1 MALFYAGF
9 NYIWGFGASL
19 KSLIPYINYV
29 TITFGQFNGKW
40 GIKVLK
46 TMGKVRLLSIIM
58 LCAIIAFISLTTST
72 QQAGAVGYN
81 DRPSTENSLGLQVKS
96 AILIEF
102 ETGQVLFEVNPDE
115 SLPIASMTKLM
126 TEYIVMNEIGNGRL
140 SWDQVITVTPEAA
153 DTHPSESQIYLAAG
167 DQHTVEE
174 LYIAMAVG
182 SANDATKAL
191 AIAVEG
197 SIQAFVDRMNETAEQ
212 MGLTSAVFT
221 SVTGLEDTTMM
232 SARDVVTLA
241 RNTLLEYPDFLKYS
255 GLQEYKF
262 RERDTAPMINFNY
275 MLGANVNK
283 SGLKHLAYEGVD
295 GLKTGF
301 ISAAG
306 YNFAGTV
313 MRDGTRYISVVMD
326 TRSKDARFLETAA
339 LYNYAFATF
348 EKQTLIA
355 PKTEIEGYETVK
367 IKKGV
372 KKEIPVVTSKDI
384 TVIGSKD
391 KNAELELVSAEMLT
405 EDQLVAPIAAGTKT
419 GTLTYKFTDHNGQEL
434 QYQVDLITTA
444 DAEKASW
451 FKLFF
456 RGIGDFFA
464 GLFDSI
470 LNIF

>member
-1 MALFYAGF
+1 
-9 NYIWGFGASL
+9 
-19 KSLIPYINYV
+19 
-29 TITFGQFNGKW
+29 
-40 GIKVLK
+40 
-46 TMGKVRLLSIIM
+46 MGKIRLLSMFM
-58 LCAIIAFISLTTST
+58 LCSMLIVSSLAISAPH
-72 QQAGAVGYN
+72 AGAVGYN
-81 DRPSTENSLGLQVKS
+81 NRPSTENSLGLQVKS

-102 ETGQVLFEVNPDE
+102 ETGQVMYEVNPDE

-126 TEYIVMNEIGNGRL
+126 TEYIVMKEIGNGRL
-140 SWDQVITVTPEAA
+140 TWDQVITVTPEAA

-167 DQHTVEE
+167 DQHTVED

-197 SIQAFVDRMNETAEQ
+197 SIQAFVDRMNKTAEEL
-212 MGLTSAVFT
+212 GLTSAVFT

-232 SARDVVTLA
+232 SARDVAVLA
-241 RNTLLEYPDFLKYS
+241 RHILTEYPDFLKYS
-255 GLQEYKF
+255 SLQEYKF
-262 RERDTAPMINFNY
+262 RERDDAPMINFNY
-275 MLGANVNK
+275 MLGTNVNK

-313 MRDGTRYISVVMD
+313 QRNGLRFISVVMD
-326 TRSKDARFLETAA
+326 TRSKDARFLETAS
-339 LYNYAFATF
+339 LYNYAYATF
-348 EKQTLIA
+348 DKQTVIS
-355 PKTEIEGYETVK
+355 PKSVVEGYETVK

-372 KKEIPVVTSKDI
+372 DKSIPIVTSKDL
-384 TVIGSKD
+384 TVITQKGQEPK
-391 KNAELELVSAEMLT
+391 LELLSADMKT
-405 EDQLVAPIAAGTKT
+405 EDELIAPIAAGTT
-419 GTLTYKFTDHNGQEL
+419 VGTLTYKFVDHNNVES
-434 QYQVDLITTA
+434 QYYVDLITTA

-456 RGIGDFFA
+456 RGIGDFFS

>member
-1 MALFYAGF
+1 
-9 NYIWGFGASL
+9 
-19 KSLIPYINYV
+19 
-29 TITFGQFNGKW
+29 
-40 GIKVLK
+40 
-46 TMGKVRLLSIIM
+46 MGKVRLLSIIM
-58 LCAIIAFISLTTST
+58 LCAVLLVTSLATNAGR
-72 QQAGAVGYN
+72 AGAVGYDN
-81 DRPSTENSLGLQVKS
+81 RPSTENELGLQVKS

-102 ETGQVLFEVNPDE
+102 ETGQVLYEVNPDE

-126 TEYIVMNEIGNGRL
+126 TEYIVMQEIGNGRL
-140 SWDQVITVTPEAA
+140 TWDEVITVTPEAA
-153 DTHPSESQIYLAAG
+153 DTDPSESQIYLAAG
-167 DQHTVEE
+167 DQHTVED

-232 SARDVVTLA
+232 SARDVAILA
-241 RNTLLEYPDFLKYS
+241 RNILQEYPDFLKYS

-262 RERDTAPMINFNY
+262 RERDDAPMINFNY
-275 MLGANVNK
+275 MLGTNVNK

-301 ISAAG
+301 IRAAG

-313 MRDGTRYISVVMD
+313 QRDGLRYISVVMD
-326 TRSKDARFLETAA
+326 TRSKDARFQETAT

-348 EKQTLIA
+348 EKQTLIS
-355 PKTEIEGYETVK
+355 PKSEVAGYETVK

-372 KKEIPVVTSKDI
+372 DKSIPVVTNKDVTVLTSK
-384 TVIGSKD
+384 GKQ
-391 KNAELELVSAEMLT
+391 AELELVSADIIS
-405 EDQLVAPIAAGTKT
+405 EDELVAPIPAGTKA
-419 GTLTYKFTDHNGQEL
+419 GTLTYKFIDHNGKEL

-444 DAEKASW
+444 DAAKASW

>member
-1 MALFYAGF
+1 M
-9 NYIWGFGASL
+9 
-19 KSLIPYINYV
+19 
-29 TITFGQFNGKW
+29 GKR

-46 TMGKVRLLSIIM
+46 RMGKIRFLSIVILSAM
-58 LCAIIAFISLTTST
+58 LCISSLAIGG
-72 QQAGAVGYN
+72 QQVGAVGYN
-81 DRPSTENSLGLQVKS
+81 DRPSTDNSLGLQVKS
-96 AILIEF
+96 AMLIEF
-102 ETGQVLFEVNPDE
+102 ETGQVMYEVNPDE
-115 SLPIASMTKLM
+115 ALPMASMTKLM
-126 TEYIVMNEIGNGRL
+126 TEYIVMQEIQNGRL
-140 SWDQVITVTPEAA
+140 SWDQVITVAPEAA
-153 DTHPSESQIYLAAG
+153 DTHPSESQIYLATG

-197 SIQAFVDRMNETAEQ
+197 SLQGFIDRMNETADQ
-212 MGLTSAVFT
+212 LGLTTAVFT

-232 SARDVVTLA
+232 SAREVVKLA
-241 RNTLLEYPDFLKYS
+241 RTILTEYPDFLKYS
-255 GLQEYKF
+255 GMQEYQF
-262 RERDTAPMINFNY
+262 RERDKDPIINFNY

-313 MRDGTRYISVVMD
+313 ERDGVRYISVVMD
-326 TRSKDARFLETAA
+326 TRSRDARFLETAS
-339 LYNYAFATF
+339 LYNYAYATF
-348 EKQTLIA
+348 EKKTMLA
-355 PKTEIEGYETVK
+355 PKSVVEGYEKVK

-372 KKEIPVVTSKDI
+372 LKEIPVVTASDVTIMTTK
-384 TVIGSKD
+384 G
-391 KNAELELVSAEMLT
+391 NEQQLELVSADIMT
-405 EDQLVAPIAAGTKT
+405 EEELVAPIAAGTKV
-419 GTLTYKFTDHNGQEL
+419 GTLNYKYVDANGTEL
-434 QYQVDLITTA
+434 SYPVDLLTTE

-456 RGIGDFFA
+456 RGIGSFFS

>member
-1 MALFYAGF
+1 
-9 NYIWGFGASL
+9 
-19 KSLIPYINYV
+19 
-29 TITFGQFNGKW
+29 
-40 GIKVLK
+40 
-46 TMGKVRLLSIIM
+46 MGKVRLLSIFM
-58 LCAIIAFISLTTST
+58 LCAMITFVSLATST

-81 DRPSTENSLGLQVKS
+81 NRPSTENTLGLQVKS
-96 AILIEF
+96 AMLIEY
-102 ETGQVLFEVNPDE
+102 ETGQVLYEVNPDQA
-115 SLPIASMTKLM
+115 LPIASMTKLM
-126 TEYIVMNEIGNGRL
+126 TEYIVMKEISNGRL
-140 SWDQVITVTPEAA
+140 NWDDVITITPEAA

-197 SIQAFVDRMNETAEQ
+197 SIQAFVDRMNQTAEE

-221 SVTGLEDTTMM
+221 SVTGIEETTMM

-241 RNTLLEYPDFLKYS
+241 RNILLEFPDFIKYS
-255 GLQEYKF
+255 SIQEYKF

-275 MLGANVNK
+275 MLGTNVNK

-326 TRSKDARFLETAA
+326 TRSKDARFLETAT

-355 PKTEIEGYETVK
+355 PKSEIEGYETVK

-372 KKEIPVVTSKDI
+372 NKTIPVVTSKDI
-384 TVIGSKD
+384 TVITTKGTTP
-391 KNAELELVSAEMLT
+391 ELELVSAEMLT
-405 EDQLVAPIAAGTKT
+405 EDELVAPISAGTKA
-419 GTLTYKFTDHNGQEL
+419 GTLTYKFIDHNGQEL
-434 QYQVDLITTA
+434 QYQVDLITTE

-456 RGIGDFFA
+456 RGIGEFFS

-470 LNIF
+470 ANIF

>member
-1 MALFYAGF
+1 M
-9 NYIWGFGASL
+9 L
-19 KSLIPYINYV
+19 KYV
-29 TITFGQFNGKW
+29 TIRAGQSKGKW

-46 TMGKVRLLSIIM
+46 TMGKIRLLSM
-58 LCAIIAFISLTTST
+58 FVLCTLLIVST
-72 QQAGAVGYN
+72 LALSAPRAGAVGYN
-81 DRPSTENSLGLQVKS
+81 NRPSTENSLGLQVKS

-102 ETGQVLFEVNPDE
+102 ETGQVMYEVNPDE
-115 SLPIASMTKLM
+115 TLPIASMTKLM
-126 TEYIVMNEIGNGRL
+126 TEYIVMQEIGNGRL
-140 SWDQVITVTPEAA
+140 NWDQVITVTPEAA
-153 DTHPSESQIYLAAG
+153 DTHASESQIYLAAG
-167 DQHTVEE
+167 DQHTVED

-197 SIQAFVDRMNETAEQ
+197 SIQAFIDRMNETAEQ
-212 MGLTSAVFT
+212 LGLTSAVFT

-232 SARDVVTLA
+232 SARDVALLA
-241 RNTLLEYPDFLKYS
+241 RHILQEYPDFLKYS

-262 RERDTAPMINFNY
+262 RERDDAPMINFNY
-275 MLGANVNK
+275 MLGANVNR

-313 MRDGTRYISVVMD
+313 ERNGLRYISVVMD
-326 TRSKDARFLETAA
+326 TRSKDARFQETAS
-339 LYNYAFATF
+339 LYNYAYATF
-348 EKQTLIA
+348 DKHTVIS
-355 PKTEIEGYETVK
+355 PKSVVEGYETVK

-372 KKEIPVVTSKDI
+372 DKEIPVVTSKDI
-384 TVIGSKD
+384 TVMTEKGKEA
-391 KNAELELVSAEMLT
+391 NLELIDAEIQT
-405 EDQLVAPIAAGTKT
+405 EDQLVAPIAAGTKV
-419 GTLTYKFTDHNGQEL
+419 GTLTYKFVDHNNVETQH
-434 QYQVDLITTA
+434 YVDLITTA

-456 RGIGDFFA
+456 RGIGDFFS

>member
-1 MALFYAGF
+1 
-9 NYIWGFGASL
+9 
-19 KSLIPYINYV
+19 
-29 TITFGQFNGKW
+29 
-40 GIKVLK
+40 
-46 TMGKVRLLSIIM
+46 MGKIRLLSIIM
-58 LCAIIAFISLTTST
+58 LCSLLLVSSFAMSAPS
-72 QQAGAVGYN
+72 AGAVGYN
-81 DRPSTENSLGLQVKS
+81 NRPSTENSLGLQVKS

-102 ETGQVLFEVNPDE
+102 ETGQVMYEVNPDE

-126 TEYIVMNEIGNGRL
+126 TEYIVMKEIGNGRL
-140 SWDQVITVTPEAA
+140 TWDEVITVTPEAA

-167 DQHTVEE
+167 DQHTVED

-197 SIQAFVDRMNETAEQ
+197 SIQAFVDRMNETAEEL
-212 MGLTSAVFT
+212 GLTSAVFT

-232 SARDVVTLA
+232 SARDVSTLA
-241 RNTLLEYPDFLKYS
+241 RHILIEYPDFLKYS
-255 GLQEYKF
+255 SLQEYKF
-262 RERDTAPMINFNY
+262 RERDDAPMINFNY
-275 MLGANVNK
+275 MLGTNVNK

-313 MRDGTRYISVVMD
+313 ERNGLRFISVVMD
-326 TRSKDARFLETAA
+326 TRSRDARFLETAS
-339 LYNYAFATF
+339 LYNYAYATF
-348 EKQTLIA
+348 EKQTVIS
-355 PKTEIEGYETVK
+355 PKSVVEGYETVK

-372 KKEIPVVTSKDI
+372 DKEIPVVTSKDVTI
-384 TVIGSKD
+384 VTTKG
-391 KNAELELVSAEMLT
+391 NEPELELVSADLLT
-405 EDQLVAPIAAGTKT
+405 EEELVAPIAAGTKV
-419 GTLTYKFTDHNGQEL
+419 GTLTYKFVDQNDVEL
-434 QYQVDLITTA
+434 EYYVDLITTA

-456 RGIGDFFA
+456 RGIGDFFS
-464 GLFDSI
+464 GLFDRI